1 MRRLPVVTTGRWA
14 MRGLRLLRTARRAG
28 ALGEGFPAPVRGAS
42 GASALRSVD
51 LAYDL
56 MDGKNTETPLVF
68 LHGLFGSKSNFY
80 SIGKALVQ
88 RTGRM
93 VLTVDNRNHGDSG
106 HSPLMT
112 YEAMSFD
119 LQNLL
124 DMLQLPKCILIGHSM
139 GGKIAMTTALLRP
152 GLIEKLVVVD
162 INPRSTTLSSPF
174 PNYIAAMR
182 AVTMD
187 DNVSR
192 STARNQ
198 VARQLQPYIED
209 SRTREFILTNL
220 VTRDGRYIWRVN
232 LEAIANHLDYL
243 LSFPEFNTPYTA
255 PTLFLGGGNS
265 PYISSKDYPEIKRL
279 FPNSIIQHIPE
290 TGHLLHAEKPHDFIN
305 AICAFLRTS

>member
-139 GGKIAMTTALLRP
+139 GGKIAMTTALLR
-152 GLIEKLVVVD
+152 
-162 INPRSTTLSSPF
+162 
-174 PNYIAAMR
+174 
-182 AVTMD
+182 
-187 DNVSR
+187 
-192 STARNQ
+192 
-198 VARQLQPYIED
+198 D